1 MFTLVLLLTAAML
14 WGHSG
19 LVHAQVAHT
28 FSTGNLTHSQ
38 NFDGMGATGT
48 AYPTGW
54 GGFRNAGTGTRGAAL
69 TISASGGDGTGSS
82 GAVYNVGTAAATDR
96 ALGTL
101 ASGSTIPVFGA
112 VFANGTGSTITSFS
126 LAGFAEQWRTH
137 SNADS
142 IERVVFEY
150 SLNATGVFDTL
161 ATWVRVTSLDL
172 VEIATTST
180 ANNPLDGNL
189 AANRAAISGQANLSW
204 ANGSNLVIR
213 WRDANDIANDG
224 MYAVDDLSMTVSTG
238 AVSTTSIVTF
248 QVNMA
253 NTPVSANG
261 VRVAGNFQ
269 SWSPANAVPMIRSL
283 ADTNVWTWSD
293 TFNIGDTLQFKY
305 VNGNAWGQDEQVPAA
320 CATGGNRT
328 FVVVGGNPT
337 IPTVCFG
344 SCTNCLP
351 PAPMRMVTFRVDMT
365 GQTVGSRVHIAGS
378 FNNWSATADSMT
390 PQGNNIYARTFSIQE
405 GTQVQYKFLNGPSFS
420 NEETVPAAC
429 GVSNGFGGFNRQHTV
444 GTANATLPAVVFG
457 TCNALVSGNPTL
469 PVRSIASLRGVNAS
483 GVADSLNARVA
494 VYGTVMSHNISTNGM
509 QYVIRDNTGGIT
521 IFRSSGNFG
530 LGTLAIGDSVW
541 AQGTVAQFNGLTQIS
556 MNPAN
561 GDTCV
566 RITTGRPVRSP
577 LTVPTVNES
586 TENELVRID
595 SLQIVSGTW
604 PATGSTAAANIIVR
618 KVSDTTN
625 TFTVRII
632 SNGTNLAGGAPTTP
646 IFSVVGLG
654 GQFDNSSPFTS
665 GYQLFPRS
673 TADIIPVQATVQT
686 QVTFRVDMDTFT
698 IRSGGVRIAGTFNG
712 WNPASPNAVMNRVGT
727 TSIYERTITLNAND
741 TVQYKFLRD
750 SLWSGEETV
759 PAACGVSNGFGGFNR
774 QFIAPS
780 VATSLPAVIFGTCA
794 PRVQALPIRP
804 IAVLKTNNANGVTDS
819 LGTRQRITGVL
830 HGRNHYRSSTQPIGV
845 QWIVI
850 DATGGTTVR
859 RAGTTFGVT
868 NWAAG
873 DSVVAVG
880 VVEQFNGLTQIN
892 IDTMFRVATGRTLRT
907 PLVVTAPSEA
917 TENELIRINNLTITG
932 GTWPAAG
939 AGATITVA
947 GAGGTFS
954 MFIINVLN
962 TPQIPQPTGPFD
974 LICFGAQNDN
984 SSPFTDGYQLVPMSA
999 ADFIPV
1005 QVTTPTLNFG
1015 RTDTLLS
1022 NVVTSFPMFINVLNP
1037 VNTAAQVRVRWTATP
1052 GVVYGANATFNTNP
1066 AAVSDT
1072 ITVNVAANATQTGFS
1087 FQTFG
1092 NVPVGRTDTI
1102 TFTIVSA
1109 TGGLNIGALSSS
1121 RVRINNPVPPPV
1133 TNLTIGQIRGNNTGG
1148 VADSINVRVR
1158 TSGVVLGFNK
1168 RPAGLE
1174 FHIFDRTSNAGIG
1187 IFRTTGNLGYNV
1199 NEGDSIRVVGT
1210 VGQFNG
1216 LSQIN
1221 VDSVTLI
1228 SSGITLP
1235 APQVVTAMSENT
1247 ESRLIRINNLNMV
1260 NPAQWPT
1267 PGASGSGATVR
1278 VTNGVDSFDVRI
1290 DADVNL
1296 FGSPAPTGTFAMIGI
1311 GGQFT
1316 TATPRVGGFQLLPR
1330 YVADL
1335 VTTTPTVD
1343 SIANFALVSPANNTV
1358 LTVEGAQS
1366 TTIDIRWR
1374 AARWTGGTA
1383 NFTYTWLLDLPTG
1396 NFSAPLAALPSGN
1409 AGADTVLTL
1418 TYGQLAALLD
1428 AAGVPQGLGV
1438 DLKWTVRASRT
1449 GSTDVKL
1456 ATQPFNLRLVRG
1468 VMSSVAEN
1476 NALESMKLYPNP
1488 ANGRAYLQYSLQQ
1501 PANLQLEVIN
1511 MIGKRV
1517 AVEVLHNVTSGV
1529 AEIEVANLPEGVYF
1543 VRLSNQEMS
1552 ATRRLVVKH

>member
-19 LVHAQVAHT
+19 LVQAQVAHS
-28 FSTGNLTHSQ
+28 FSAGNLSYSQ

-48 AYPTGW
+48 TLPTGW
-54 GGFRNAGTGTRGAAL
+54 VGARLGGSQTFGAPL
-69 TISASGGDGTGSS
+69 SPIVTDGNVTS
-82 GAVYNVGTAAATDR
+82 GAVYNVGAAAAADR

-101 ASGSTIPVFGA
+101 SSGSTFASHGA
-112 VFANGTGSTITSFS
+112 SFSNTTGGAITSFTIS
-126 LAGFAEQWRTH
+126 AFHEQWKSGSSATT
-137 SNADS
+137 N
-142 IERVVFEY
+142 EVVRFQY
-150 SLNATGVFDTL
+150 SLNATGITDTL
-161 ATWVRVTSLDL
+161 ATWDSLPSL
-172 VEIATTST
+172 YLNEILTATT
-180 ANNPLDGNL
+180 AAAPVNGND
-189 AANRAAISGQANLSW
+189 AANRVAINGTANLNW
-204 ANGSNLVIR
+204 TTGATLWIR
-213 WRDANDIANDG
+213 WLDPDHIGSDG
-224 MYAVDDLSMTVSTG
+224 LYAIDDMTMTVTTG
-238 AVSTTSIVTF
+238 AAQTTSAVTF

-253 NTPVSANG
+253 NTTPSTNG
-261 VRVAGNFQ
+261 VRIAGSFQ
-269 SWSPANAVPMIRSL
+269 GWNPATTLMTRSTV
-283 ADTNVWTWSD
+283 DTNIWTYTS
-293 TFNIGDTLQFKY
+293 TFNVGDTLQFKY

-328 FVVVGGNPT
+328 FIVVAGNPT
-337 IPTVCFG
+337 LPPVCYG
-344 SCTNCLP
+344 ACTNCLP
-351 PAPMRMVTFRVDMT
+351 PAPTRQVTFRVDMT

-405 GTQVQYKFLNGPSFS
+405 GTQVQYKFLNGASFS
-420 NEETVPAAC
+420 NEEQVPAAC
-429 GVSNGFGGFNRQHTV
+429 GVPNGFGGFNRQITV
-444 GTANATLPAVVFG
+444 GTSNTTLPAVQFG
-457 TCNALVSGNPTL
+457 TCNVLVSNPTL
-469 PVRSIASLRGVNAS
+469 PVRTIASLRGVNATT

-494 VYGTVMSHNISTNGM
+494 VYGTVVSHNISTNGM

-521 IFRSSGNFG
+521 LFRSSGNFG

-541 AQGTVAQFNGLTQIS
+541 AQGTVSQFRGLTQIS
-556 MNPAN
+556 MNSSL

-566 RITTGRPVRSP
+566 RISTNRPIPNPQLVTT
-577 LTVPTVNES
+577 LNES
-586 TENELVRID
+586 TENELIRFD
-595 SLQIVSGTW
+595 SLQIISGTW
-604 PATGSTAAANIIVR
+604 PLAGATSASNVTVR
-618 KVSDTTN
+618 SVRDTTVS
-625 TFTVRII
+625 FVLRVV
-632 SNGTNLAGGAPTTP
+632 SNGTNLAGNPPSTP
-646 IFSVVGLG
+646 IFSIIGVG
-654 GQFDNSSPFTS
+654 GQNTSSTTAPWVG
-665 GYQLFPRS
+665 GYQIFPRS
-673 TADIIPVQATVQT
+673 TADIIPVQVVVQT
-686 QVTFRVDMDTFT
+686 QVTFQVDMDTFT
-698 IRSGGVRIAGTFNG
+698 IRPGGVRIAGTFNG
-712 WNPASPNAVMNRVGT
+712 WNPASPAAIMTRVGT
-727 TSIYERTITLNAND
+727 SSIYQRTITVNAGD
-741 TVQYKFLRD
+741 SLQYKFLRD
-750 SLWSGEETV
+750 SLWGFDETV
-759 PAACGVSNGFGGFNR
+759 PAACGIFAGGNTYNR
-774 QFIAPS
+774 LLVAPS
-780 VATSLPAVIFGTCA
+780 VPVTTPAVIFGTCA
-794 PRVQALPIRP
+794 PRVQQLPIRP
-804 IAVLKTNNANGVTDS
+804 IAVLKTNNATTGVTDS

-830 HGRNHYRSSTQPIGV
+830 HGRNHYRSSSQPIGV

-850 DATGGTTVR
+850 DGTGGTTVR
-859 RAGTTFGVT
+859 RAGTTFGVS

-873 DSVVAVG
+873 DSVVAEG

-892 IDTMFRVATGRTLRT
+892 IDTMFRVATGRPLRT
-907 PLVVTAPSEA
+907 PQVVTQPSEA
-917 TENELIRINNLTITG
+917 TENEYIRINNLTITS

-939 AGATITVA
+939 ANGTITVSN
-947 GAGGTFS
+947 GTSTFQ
-954 MFIINVLN
+954 MFIIGVLN
-962 TPQIPQPTGPFD
+962 TPQFPQPTGFFD
-974 LICFGAQNDN
+974 LLAYGAQNDN
-984 SSPFTDGYQLVPMSA
+984 SSPFTDVYQVVPMEASA
-999 ADFIPV
+999 FIPV
-1005 QVTTPTLNFG
+1005 TVTTPTLNFG
-1015 RTDTLLS
+1015 RTDTLLT
-1022 NVVTSFPMFINVLNP
+1022 NVTTSFPMFINIANP
-1037 VNTAAQVRVRWTATP
+1037 VNNTAQVRVRYTATP

-1072 ITVNVAANATQTGFS
+1072 ITLNVAANATSTGFS
-1087 FQTFG
+1087 FQTFS

-1102 TFTIVSA
+1102 TFTVVSA
-1109 TGGLNIGALSSS
+1109 TGGLTIGALSSS
-1121 RVRINNPVPPPV
+1121 RVRISNPVPPPV
-1133 TNLTIGQIRGNNTGG
+1133 TTLTIGQIRGNNTGG

-1187 IFRTTGNLGYNV
+1187 IFRTTGNLSYNV

-1235 APQVVTAMSENT
+1235 APQVVTAMTENT
-1247 ESRLIRINNLNMV
+1247 ESRLIRINNLSMV

-1290 DADVNL
+1290 DGDVNL
-1296 FGSPAPTGTFAMIGI
+1296 FGSPAPTGVFAMIGI

-1335 VTTTPTVD
+1335 VTSTPNVD
-1343 SIANFALVSPANNTV
+1343 SITNFALVSPANNTV

-1366 TTIDIRWR
+1366 TTVDIRWR
-1374 AARWTGGTA
+1374 AARWTGGSA
-1383 NFTYTWLLDLPTG
+1383 SFTYTWLLDLPTG
-1396 NFSAPLAALPSGN
+1396 NFSSPIAALPSGN

-1418 TYGQLAALLD
+1418 TYGQIAALLD

-1449 GSTDVKL
+1449 GSTNTKL

-1468 VMSSVAEN
+1468 VMTSVAEN

-1511 MIGKRV
+1511 LIGKRV

>member
-1 MFTLVLLLTAAML
+1 MRRMFTLVLLLTAVLL

-19 LVHAQVAHT
+19 LVNAQVAHT
-28 FSTGNLTHSQ
+28 FSTGSLTHSQ

-54 GGFRNAGTGTRGAAL
+54 AGFRNSGTGARGAAL
-69 TISASGGDGTGSS
+69 APVATGGDGTATS
-82 GAVYNVGTAAATDR
+82 GAVYNAGTAAATDR

-126 LAGFAEQWRTH
+126 LSGFAEQWRTH
-137 SNADS
+137 NNADS
-142 IERVVFEY
+142 LERVVFEY
-150 SLNATGVFDTL
+150 SLNASGVFDTM
-161 ATWVRVTSLDL
+161 ATWVRVTNLDL

-189 AANRAAISGQANLSW
+189 AANRAAISGQASLSW
-204 ANGSNLVIR
+204 TNGSNLVIR

-238 AVSTTSIVTF
+238 AASTTSIVTF

-261 VRVAGNFQ
+261 IRVVGNFQ
-269 SWSPANAVPMIRSL
+269 GWSPSTAVPMTRSM
-283 ADTNVWTWSD
+283 ADTNVWMWSD
-293 TFNIGDTLQFKY
+293 TFNIGDTLQYKY
-305 VNGNAWGQDEQVPAA
+305 VNGNAWGPGIDEQVPAA
-320 CATGGNRT
+320 CAVNGNRFYIVQT
-328 FVVVGGNPT
+328 GNPT
-337 IPTVCFG
+337 LAPVCFG
-344 SCTNCLP
+344 ACTNCLP
-351 PAPMRMVTFRVDMT
+351 VRQVTFRVDMT
-365 GQTVGSRVHIAGS
+365 GQTVATRVNVAGS
-378 FNNWSATADSMT
+378 FNGWNANADTLT
-390 PQGNNIYARTFSIQE
+390 PGANNIYSRTFNIQE
-405 GTQVQYKFLNGPSFS
+405 GTTFQYKFINSGNWES
-420 NEETVPAAC
+420 VPAAC
-429 GVSNGFGGFNRQHTV
+429 GVSDGFGGFNRSFTV
-444 GTANATLPAVVFG
+444 PANNAVLTAVQFG
-457 TCNALVSGNPTL
+457 TCTALVSGNPTL
-469 PVRSIASLRGVNAS
+469 PVRAIASLRNVNAS

-494 VYGTVMSHNISTNGM
+494 VYGTVMSHNITPAGM
-509 QYVIRDNTGGIT
+509 QYVIRDNTGGIA
-521 IFRSSGNFG
+521 IFRASGNFG

-566 RITTGRPVRSP
+566 RIATGRPVRSP

-586 TENELVRID
+586 TENELVRVD

-604 PATGSTAAANIIVR
+604 PAAGSTASANIVVR

-625 TFTVRII
+625 TFTVRVIA
-632 SNGTNLAGGAPTTP
+632 NGTNLAGGAPTTP
-646 IFSVVGLG
+646 VFSMIGVG
-654 GQFDNSSPFTS
+654 GQFDNSNPFTS

-673 TADIIPVQATVQT
+673 TADIIPVVATVQT
-686 QVTFRVDMDTFT
+686 QVTFQVDMDTFT
-698 IRSGGVRIAGTFNG
+698 IRAGGVRIAGTFNG
-712 WNPASPNAVMNRVGT
+712 WNPASPTAIMTRVGT
-727 TSIYERTITLNAND
+727 TSIYQRTFTVNAGD
-741 TVQYKFLRD
+741 SLQYKFLRD
-750 SLWSGEETV
+750 SLWGFDEMV
-759 PAACGVSNGFGGFNR
+759 PAACGIAAGGPIFNR
-774 QFIAPS
+774 LLVAPS
-780 VATSLPAVIFGTCA
+780 VPLTTPAVIFGTCA
-794 PRVQALPIRP
+794 PRVQQLPIRP
-804 IAVLKTNNANGVTDS
+804 ISVIKTNNATTGVADS

-830 HGRNHYRSSTQPIGV
+830 HGRNHYRSTTQPIGV
-845 QWIVI
+845 QWIVN
-850 DATGGTTVR
+850 DGTGGTTVR
-859 RAGTTFGVT
+859 RAGTTFGVS

-873 DSVVAVG
+873 DSIIAEG
-880 VVEQFNGLTQIN
+880 MVEQFNGLTQIN
-892 IDTMFRVATGRTLRT
+892 IDTMFRVATGRALRT
-907 PLVVTAPSEA
+907 PVVVTAPSEA

-984 SSPFTDGYQLVPMSA
+984 SNPFTDGYQLVPMSA

-1015 RTDTLLS
+1015 RTDTLLT
-1022 NVVTSFPMFINVLNP
+1022 NVTTSFPMFINIVNP

-1052 GVVYGANATFNTNP
+1052 GVTYGAGAVFNTNP

-1072 ITVNVAANATQTGFS
+1072 ITLSVAANATQTGFS

-1102 TFTIVSA
+1102 TFTMVSA
-1109 TGGLNIGALSSS
+1109 TGGLNIGALSAS
-1121 RVRINNPVPPPV
+1121 RVRISNPVPPPV

-1174 FHIFDRTSNAGIG
+1174 FHIFDRSSNAGIG
-1187 IFRTTGNLGYNV
+1187 IFRATGNIGYNV

-1210 VGQFNG
+1210 VAQFNG

-1221 VDSVTLI
+1221 VDTIVIVGTN
-1228 SSGITLP
+1228 ITLP
-1235 APQVVTAMSENT
+1235 APQVVTAMTEAT
-1247 ESRLIRINNLNMV
+1247 ESRLIRINNLTMV
-1260 NPAQWPT
+1260 NPTQWPT
-1267 PGASGSGATVR
+1267 PGATGSGATVR

-1290 DADVNL
+1290 DNDVNL
-1296 FGSPAPTGTFAMIGI
+1296 FGSPAPTGAFNMIGI

-1316 TATPRVGGFQLLPR
+1316 TTTPRVGGWQLLPR
-1330 YVADL
+1330 YLADL
-1335 VTTTPTVD
+1335 VTTGGNVD
-1343 SIANFALVSPANNTV
+1343 SIANFALVTPANNTV
-1358 LTVEGAQS
+1358 LTVEGAQ
-1366 TTIDIRWR
+1366 TATLDIRWR
-1374 AARWTGGTA
+1374 AARWTGGAA
-1383 NFTYTWLLDLPTG
+1383 NFTYTWLLDSPTG
-1396 NFSAPLAALPSGN
+1396 NFTSPIASIPSN
-1409 AGADTVLTL
+1409 TAGSDTVLTL
-1418 TYGQLAALLD
+1418 TLGQIAALLD
-1428 AAGVPQGLGV
+1428 AAGVPQGSGV
-1438 DLKWTVRASRT
+1438 DLKWTVRASRVGAT
-1449 GSTDVKL
+1449 NTKL
-1456 ATQPFNLRLVRG
+1456 AVQPFNLRLVRG

-1488 ANGRAYLQYSLQQ
+1488 AEGKAYLQYSLQQ

-1511 MIGKRV
+1511 MIGKQV
-1517 AVEVLHNVTSGV
+1517 AVEVLHNVTTGV
-1529 AEIEVANLPEGVYF
+1529 AEIDVANLPEGVYF
-1543 VRLSNQEMS
+1543 VRLSNNEMA
-1552 ATRRLVVKH
+1552 ATRRLVVRR

>member
-1 MFTLVLLLTAAML
+1 MRRMFTLVLLLTAAML

-19 LVHAQVAHT
+19 LVQAQVAHT
-28 FSTGNLTHSQ
+28 FSTGNLTHGQ

-48 AYPTGW
+48 TYPTGW
-54 GGFRNAGTGTRGAAL
+54 AGFRNAGTGARGAAL
-69 TISASGGDGTGSS
+69 APVATGGDGTATS
-82 GAVYNVGTAAATDR
+82 GAVYNAGTVAATDR
-96 ALGTL
+96 ALATL

-137 SNADS
+137 NNADS
-142 IERVVFEY
+142 LERVVFEY
-150 SLNATGVFDTL
+150 SLNASGVFDTM
-161 ATWVRVTSLDL
+161 ATWVRVTNLDL

-189 AANRAAISGQANLSW
+189 AANRAAISGQASLSW
-204 ANGSNLVIR
+204 TNGSNLVIR
-213 WRDANDIANDG
+213 WRDANDISNDG

-269 SWSPANAVPMIRSL
+269 GWSPANAIPMTRSM

-328 FVVVGGNPT
+328 YIVQAGNPSL
-337 IPTVCFG
+337 PPVCYG
-344 SCTNCLP
+344 ACTNCLP
-351 PAPMRMVTFRVDMT
+351 ARLVTFRVDMT
-365 GQTVGSRVHIAGS
+365 GQTVASRVNIAGS
-378 FNNWSATADSMT
+378 FNGWNANADTLT
-390 PQGNNIYARTFSIQE
+390 PGANNIYSRTFSIQE
-405 GTQVQYKFLNGPSFS
+405 GTVIQYKFINSGNWES
-420 NEETVPAAC
+420 VPAAC
-429 GVSNGFGGFNRQHTV
+429 GVSDGFGGFNRSFTV
-444 GTANATLPAVVFG
+444 PGNNAVLTAVQFG
-457 TCNALVSGNPTL
+457 TCAALVSGNPTL
-469 PVRSIASLRGVNAS
+469 PVRSIASLRSVNAS

-494 VYGTVMSHNISTNGM
+494 VYGTVMSHNITPAGM
-509 QYVIRDNTGGIT
+509 QYVIRDNTGGIA
-521 IFRSSGNFG
+521 IFRASGNFG

-566 RITTGRPVRSP
+566 RIATGRPVRSP

-586 TENELVRID
+586 TENELVRVD

-604 PATGSTAAANIIVR
+604 PAAGSTTAANVVVR

-625 TFTVRII
+625 TFTVRVIA
-632 SNGTNLAGGAPTTP
+632 NGTNLAGGAPTTP
-646 IFSVVGLG
+646 VFSMIGVG
-654 GQFDNSSPFTS
+654 GQFDSSNPFTA

-698 IRSGGVRIAGTFNG
+698 VRSGGVRIAGTFNG
-712 WNPASPNAVMNRVGT
+712 WNPASPNAVMTRVGT
-727 TSIYERTITLNAND
+727 SSIYERVITLNAND

-780 VATSLPAVIFGTCA
+780 VATALPAVIFGTCA

-804 IAVLKTNNANGVTDS
+804 ISVLKTNNATTGVADS

-845 QWIVI
+845 QWIVM

-859 RAGTTFGVT
+859 RAGTTFGVS

-873 DSVVAVG
+873 DSIIAEG
-880 VVEQFNGLTQIN
+880 LVEQFNGLTQIN

-907 PLVVTAPSEA
+907 PVVVTAPSEA

-939 AGATITVA
+939 AGGTITVA

-984 SSPFTDGYQLVPMSA
+984 SNPFTDGYQLVPMSA

-1015 RTDTLLS
+1015 RTDTLLT
-1022 NVVTSFPMFINVLNP
+1022 NVTTSFPMFINIINP
-1037 VNTAAQVRVRWTATP
+1037 VNAAAQVRVRYTATP

-1072 ITVNVAANATQTGFS
+1072 ITLNVAANATSTGFS

-1109 TGGLNIGALSSS
+1109 TGGLTIGALSNS

-1221 VDSVTLI
+1221 VDSVTVI
-1228 SSGITLP
+1228 STGISLP
-1235 APQVVTAMSENT
+1235 APQVVTAMSEAT
-1247 ESRLIRINNLNMV
+1247 ESRLIRINNLTMV
-1260 NPAQWPT
+1260 NPAQWPA
-1267 PGASGSGATVR
+1267 PGATGSGATVR
-1278 VTNGVDSFDVRI
+1278 VVSGTDSFDIRI

-1296 FGSPAPTGTFAMIGI
+1296 FGSPAPVGPFSMIGI

-1316 TATPRVGGFQLLPR
+1316 TATPRVGGWQLLPR

-1335 VTTTPTVD
+1335 ISTGGGVD
-1343 SIANFALVSPANNTV
+1343 SISNFALVSPANNTV

-1366 TTIDIRWR
+1366 TSVTIRWN
-1374 AARWTGGTA
+1374 AARWTGGAA

-1396 NFSAPLAALPSGN
+1396 SFTAPIASIPSN
-1409 AGADTVLTL
+1409 TAGTDTALTL
-1418 TYGQLAALLD
+1418 TYGQIAALLD
-1428 AAGVPQGLGV
+1428 AAGVPQGSGV
-1438 DLKWTVRASRT
+1438 DLKWTVRASRVGAT
-1449 GSTDVKL
+1449 NTKL
-1456 ATQPFNLRLVRG
+1456 AIQPFNIRLNRG
-1468 VMSSVAEN
+1468 LMSSVAEN

-1488 ANGRAYLQYSLQQ
+1488 AQGKAYLQYSLQQ
-1501 PANLQLEVIN
+1501 PANLKLEVIN
-1511 MIGKRV
+1511 MIGKQV
-1517 AVEVLHNVTSGV
+1517 AVEVLSNVSSGV
-1529 AEIEVANLPEGVYF
+1529 AEIDVANLPEGIYF
-1543 VRLSNQEMS
+1543 VRLSNNEMA
-1552 ATRRLVVKH
+1552 ATRRLVVKR

>member
-69 TISASGGDGTGSS
+69 TIPASGGDGTGNS

-213 WRDANDIANDG
+213 WRDANDVANDG

-238 AVSTTSIVTF
+238 VVSTTSIVTF

-328 FVVVGGNPT
+328 FIVVGGNPT

-625 TFTVRII
+625 TFTVRVI

-646 IFSVVGLG
+646 IFNMIGVG
-654 GQFDNSSPFTS
+654 GQFDNSTPFTS

-686 QVTFRVDMDTFT
+686 QITFQVDMDTFT
-698 IRSGGVRIAGTFNG
+698 IRPGGVRIAGTFNG
-712 WNPASPNAVMNRVGT
+712 WNPASPSAIMTRVGT
-727 TSIYERTITLNAND
+727 SSIYQRTITVNAGD
-741 TVQYKFLRD
+741 SLQYKFLRD
-750 SLWSGEETV
+750 SLWGFDEMV
-759 PAACGVSNGFGGFNR
+759 PAACGIAAGGPIFNR
-774 QFIAPS
+774 LLVAPS
-780 VATSLPAVIFGTCA
+780 VPVTTPAVIFGTCA
-794 PRVQALPIRP
+794 PRVQQLPIRP
-804 IAVLKTNNANGVTDS
+804 IALIKTNNAAGVPDS
-819 LGTRQRITGVL
+819 IGTRQRITGVL
-830 HGRNHYRSSTQPIGV
+830 HGRNHYRSTSQPVGV

-850 DATGGTTVR
+850 DGTGGTTVR
-859 RAGTTFGVT
+859 RAGTTFGVS

-873 DSVVAVG
+873 DSVVAEG

-892 IDTMFRVATGRTLRT
+892 IDTMFRVATARPLRT
-907 PLVVTAPSEA
+907 PQVVTQPSEA
-917 TENELIRINNLTITG
+917 TENEYIRINNLTITS

-939 AGATITVA
+939 ANGTITVSN
-947 GAGGTFS
+947 GTNTFQ
-954 MFIINVLN
+954 MFIIGVLN
-962 TPQIPQPTGPFD
+962 TPQFPQPTGFFD
-974 LICFGAQNDN
+974 LLAFGAQNDN
-984 SSPFTDGYQLVPMSA
+984 SSPFTDVYQVVPMEASA
-999 ADFIPV
+999 FIPV
-1005 QVTTPTLNFG
+1005 TVTTPTLNFG
-1015 RTDTLLS
+1015 RTDTLLT
-1022 NVVTSFPMFINVLNP
+1022 NVTTSFPMFINIANP
-1037 VNTAAQVRVRWTATP
+1037 VNNTAQVRVRYTATP

-1267 PGASGSGATVR
+1267 PGATGSGATVR

-1290 DADVNL
+1290 DGDVNL
-1296 FGSPAPTGTFAMIGI
+1296 FGSPAPTGTFDMIGI

-1335 VTTTPTVD
+1335 VTSGGGVD

-1396 NFSAPLAALPSGN
+1396 NFSAPLAALPSNN

-1418 TYGQLAALLD
+1418 TYVQIAALLD

>member
-14 WGHSG
+14 WSHSG

-28 FSTGNLTHSQ
+28 FSTGNLSYNQ
-38 NFDGMGATGT
+38 DFDGMGATGT
-48 AYPTGW
+48 TYPTGW
-54 GGFRNAGTGTRGAAL
+54 GGFRNSGSGVRGAAL
-69 TISASGGDGTGSS
+69 AIPATGGDGS
-82 GAVYNVGTAAATDR
+82 GNSGFVYNVGALSGTDR

-101 ASGSTIPVFGA
+101 ASGSTVPVFGA
-112 VFANGTGSTITSFS
+112 TFTNSTGSTITSFNLS
-126 LAGFAEQWRTH
+126 AFGEQWRTH

-161 ATWVRVTSLDL
+161 ATWVRVTGLDIIEL
-172 VEIATTST
+172 ATTTT
-180 ANNPLDGNL
+180 ANAAQDGNL

-204 ANGSNLVIR
+204 ANGSNLIIR
-213 WRDANDIANDG
+213 WRDANDLGNDG
-224 MYAVDDLSMTVSTG
+224 MYAVDDLVMTVSTG
-238 AVSTTSIVTF
+238 AAQTTSAVTF

-253 NTPVSANG
+253 NTAPSANG
-261 VRVAGNFQ
+261 VRIAGNFQ
-269 SWSPANAVPMIRSL
+269 GWSPSATLMTRSTV
-283 ADTNVWTWSD
+283 DTNIWTYTA

-328 FVVVGGNPT
+328 YIVAGGNPT
-337 IPTVCFG
+337 LPPVCYG
-344 SCTNCLP
+344 ACTNCLP

-378 FNNWSATADSMT
+378 FNNWSATADSMV

-420 NEETVPAAC
+420 NEEQVPAAC
-429 GVSNGFGGFNRQHTV
+429 GVPNGFGGFNRQHTV
-444 GTANATLPAVVFG
+444 GNANATLPAVVFG

-541 AQGTVAQFNGLTQIS
+541 AQGTVAQFNGLTQIA

-566 RITTGRPVRSP
+566 RIITGRQVRSP

-604 PATGSTAAANIIVR
+604 PASGSTSAANIIVR

-625 TFTVRII
+625 TFTVRVI

-646 IFSVVGLG
+646 IFNMIGVG
-654 GQFDNSSPFTS
+654 GQFDNSNPFTS

-686 QVTFRVDMDTFT
+686 QVTFQVDMDTFT
-698 IRSGGVRIAGTFNG
+698 IGAGGVRVAGTFNG
-712 WNPASPNAVMNRVGT
+712 WNPASAAALMTRVGT
-727 TSIYERTITLNAND
+727 SSIYQRTITVNAGD
-741 TVQYKFLRD
+741 SLQYKFLRD
-750 SLWSGEETV
+750 SLWGFDETV
-759 PAACGVSNGFGGFNR
+759 PAACGILAGGNIYNR
-774 QFIAPS
+774 LLVAPS
-780 VATSLPAVIFGTCA
+780 VPVTTPAVIFGTCA

-804 IAVLKTNNANGVTDS
+804 IAVLRTNNATTGVADS

-830 HGRNHYRSSTQPIGV
+830 HGRNHYRSSSQPIGV
-845 QWIVI
+845 QWIVN
-850 DATGGTTVR
+850 DGTGGITVR
-859 RAGTTFGVT
+859 RAGTTFGVS

-873 DSVVAVG
+873 DSIIAEG
-880 VVEQFNGLTQIN
+880 IVEQFNGLTQIN
-892 IDTMFRVATGRTLRT
+892 IDTMFRVATGRALRT
-907 PLVVTAPSEA
+907 PVVVTAPSEA

-939 AGATITVA
+939 AGGTITVA

-984 SSPFTDGYQLVPMSA
+984 SNPFTDGYQLVPMSA

-1015 RTDTLLS
+1015 RTDTLLT
-1022 NVVTSFPMFINVLNP
+1022 NVVTSFPMFINILNP

-1072 ITVNVAANATQTGFS
+1072 ITLNVAANATSTGFS

-1158 TSGVVLGFNK
+1158 TTGVVLGFNK

-1187 IFRTTGNLGYNV
+1187 VFRNTGNLGYNV

-1221 VDSVTLI
+1221 VDSVTVI
-1228 SSGITLP
+1228 STGIALP
-1235 APQVVTAMSENT
+1235 APQVVTAMSEAT
-1247 ESRLIRINNLNMV
+1247 ESRLIRINNLTMV
-1260 NPAQWPT
+1260 NPAQWPI
-1267 PGASGSGATVR
+1267 PGATGSGATVR
-1278 VTNGVDSFDVRI
+1278 VVSGTDSFDIRI

-1296 FGSPAPTGTFAMIGI
+1296 FGSPAPVGPFSIIGI

-1316 TATPRVGGFQLLPR
+1316 TATPRVGGWQLLPR

-1335 VTTTPTVD
+1335 ISSTPTVD
-1343 SIANFALVSPANNTV
+1343 SITNFALVSPANNTV
-1358 LTVEGAQS
+1358 LTVEGSQS
-1366 TTIDIRWR
+1366 TAVTIRWN
-1374 AARWTGGTA
+1374 AARWTGGAA
-1383 NFTYTWLLDLPTG
+1383 NFTYTWLLDLPSG
-1396 NFSAPLAALPSGN
+1396 NFTAPIATLPSGN
-1409 AGADTVLTL
+1409 AGADTTLTL

-1428 AAGVPQGLGV
+1428 GAGAPQGSGV
-1438 DLKWTVRASRT
+1438 DLKWTVRASRVGAT
-1449 GSTDVKL
+1449 NTKL
-1456 ATQPFNLRLVRG
+1456 AVQPFNLRLVRG
-1468 VMSSVAEN
+1468 LMSSVSEN

-1488 ANGRAYLQYSLQQ
+1488 ANGKAYLQYSLQQ
-1501 PANLQLEVIN
+1501 PANLKLEVIN
-1511 MIGKRV
+1511 MIGKQV
-1517 AVEVLHNVTSGV
+1517 VVEVLHNVSSGV
-1529 AEIEVANLPEGVYF
+1529 AEIEVGNLPEGVYF
-1543 VRLSNQEMS
+1543 VRLSNNEMA
-1552 ATRRLVVKH
+1552 ATRRLVVKR

>member
-1 MFTLVLLLTAAML
+1 MFTLVAFALSLLFIGTVQSSKAQN
-14 WGHSG
+14 
-19 LVHAQVAHT
+19 LVAYWNQN
-28 FSTGNLTHSQ
+28 SNNLP
-38 NFDGMGATGT
+38 G
-48 AYPTGW
+48 
-54 GGFRNAGTGTRGAAL
+54 GGFGFTP
-69 TISASGGDGTGSS
+69 ASFPQPATLGTGSLTVSNFVDSIGSNGVYFYLPSFAGNVLNQWPGDTATTAGGSFSIQGGLNNGNNGAHLNLQVSLSNLQTPVLTYAAQRTSTGFNIHQISYSTDGTSFTVFRNDTLTGS
-82 GAVYNVGTAAATDR
+82 GSFGLRTVSFAGVTALNNAANVILRITFFGATAA
-96 ALGTL
+96 
-101 ASGSTIPVFGA
+101 
-112 VFANGTGSTITSFS
+112 TGNNRLDNITITASP
-126 LAGFAEQWRTH
+126 
-137 SNADS
+137 
-142 IERVVFEY
+142 
-150 SLNATGVFDTL
+150 
-161 ATWVRVTSLDL
+161 TSTQ
-172 VEIATTST
+172 TTS
-180 ANNPLDGNL
+180 A
-189 AANRAAISGQANLSW
+189 
-204 ANGSNLVIR
+204 
-213 WRDANDIANDG
+213 
-224 MYAVDDLSMTVSTG
+224 
-238 AVSTTSIVTF
+238 VTF

-253 NTPVSANG
+253 NTTPSTNG
-261 VRVAGNFQ
+261 VRIAGNFQ
-269 SWSPANAVPMIRSL
+269 SWNPATTLMTRSTV
-283 ADTNVWTWSD
+283 DTNIWTYTA
-293 TFNIGDTLQFKY
+293 TFNVGDTLQFKY

-328 FVVVGGNPT
+328 FIVVAGNPT
-337 IPTVCFG
+337 LPPVCFA

-378 FNNWSATADSMT
+378 FNNWSATADSMV

-420 NEETVPAAC
+420 NEEQVPAAC
-429 GVSNGFGGFNRQHTV
+429 GVPNGFGGFNRAYTV
-444 GTANATLPAVVFG
+444 PNSNATLAAVQFG
-457 TCNALVSGNPTL
+457 SCNVLVSSPTY
-469 PVRSIASLRGVNAS
+469 PVVSIASIRPVDSLGVNINN
-483 GVADSLNARVA
+483 GDSVA
-494 VYGTVMSHNISTNGM
+494 VYGTVISHNIRPAGM
-509 QYVIRDNTGGIT
+509 QYVIRDATGGIT
-521 IFRSSGNFG
+521 IFRATGNFG
-530 LGTLAIGDSVW
+530 LGALALGDTVW
-541 AQGTVAQFNGLTQIS
+541 AQGVVGQFNGQTQLNADTVIRIGTGAAIIPPALT
-556 MNPAN
+556 
-561 GDTCV
+561 
-566 RITTGRPVRSP
+566 
-577 LTVPTVNES
+577 TVLGEAQ
-586 TENELVRID
+586 ENELIRID
-595 SLQIVSGTW
+595 SVQIVSGTW
-604 PATGSTAAANIIVR
+604 PAAGST
-618 KVSDTTN
+618 
-625 TFTVRII
+625 
-632 SNGTNLAGGAPTTP
+632 SNGTNVTVRSASDTTRTYTVRIVANGTNLGGAAPTTP
-646 IFSVVGLG
+646 VFNIVGVG

-665 GYQLFPRS
+665 GYQIFPRAA
-673 TADIIPVQATVQT
+673 ADVIPVQVVVQT
-686 QVTFRVDMDTFT
+686 QVTFQVDMDTFT
-698 IRSGGVRIAGTFNG
+698 IGAGGVRIAGTFNG
-712 WNPASPNAVMNRVGT
+712 WNPASPSAVMTRVGT
-727 TSIYERTITLNAND
+727 SNIYQRTITVNAGD
-741 TVQYKFLRD
+741 SLQYKFLRD
-750 SLWSGEETV
+750 SLWGFDEMV
-759 PAACGVSNGFGGFNR
+759 PAACGIAAGGPIFNR
-774 QFIAPS
+774 LLVAPS
-780 VATSLPAVIFGTCA
+780 VPVTTPAVIFGTCA
-794 PRVQALPIRP
+794 PRVQQLPIRP
-804 IAVLKTNNANGVTDS
+804 IAVIKTNNAAGVPDS
-819 LGTRQRITGVL
+819 IGTRQRITGVL
-830 HGRNHYRSSTQPIGV
+830 HGRNHYRSSSQPIGV

-850 DATGGTTVR
+850 DGTGGTTVR
-859 RAGTTFGVT
+859 RAGTTFGVS

-873 DSVVAVG
+873 DSVIAEG
-880 VVEQFNGLTQIN
+880 VVEQFNGLTQMN
-892 IDTMFRVATGRTLRT
+892 IDTMFRVATARPLRT
-907 PLVVTAPSEA
+907 PQVVTQPSEA
-917 TENELIRINNLTITG
+917 TENEYIRINNLTITS

-939 AGATITVA
+939 ANGTITVSN
-947 GAGGTFS
+947 GTNTFQ
-954 MFIINVLN
+954 MFIIGVLN
-962 TPQIPQPTGPFD
+962 TPQFPQPTGFFD
-974 LICFGAQNDN
+974 LLAFGAQNDN
-984 SSPFTDGYQLVPMSA
+984 SSPFTDVYQVVPMEASA
-999 ADFIPV
+999 FIPV
-1005 QVTTPTLNFG
+1005 TVTTPTLNFG
-1015 RTDTLLS
+1015 RTDTLLT
-1022 NVVTSFPMFINVLNP
+1022 NVTTSFPMFINIANP
-1037 VNTAAQVRVRWTATP
+1037 VNNTAQVKVRWTATP
-1052 GVVYGANATFNTNP
+1052 GVTYGIGNTFNTNP
-1066 AAVSDT
+1066 AAVADT
-1072 ITVNVAANATQTGFS
+1072 ITLNVAANATSAGFS
-1087 FQTFG
+1087 FLTFG

-1121 RVRINNPVPPPV
+1121 RVRISNPVPPPV
-1133 TNLTIGQIRGNNTGG
+1133 STLTIGQIRGNNTGG

-1158 TSGVVLGFNK
+1158 TTGVVLGFNK

-1235 APQVVTAMSENT
+1235 APQVVTAMTENT

-1267 PGASGSGATVR
+1267 PGATGSGATVR

-1290 DADVNL
+1290 DGDVNL
-1296 FGSPAPTGTFAMIGI
+1296 FGSPAPTGTFDMIGI

-1335 VTTTPTVD
+1335 VTSGGGVD

-1366 TTIDIRWR
+1366 TTVDIRWR
-1374 AARWTGGTA
+1374 AARWTGGAA

-1396 NFSAPLAALPSGN
+1396 NFSSPIAALPSGN

-1418 TYGQLAALLD
+1418 TYGQIAALLD

-1468 VMSSVAEN
+1468 VMTSVAEN

-1517 AVEVLHNVTSGV
+1517 AVEVLHNVAAGV